1 MCSRLG
7 FGFDVREAERV
18 GLQGTQ
24 PNSPFMKFLLI
35 TLSFFA
41 ALSCAIGKKES
52 DQTLTFFGWSDQ
64 HVKTDGNVSK
74 LLPFVE
80 AMNEMPGTAFHEKV
94 GGKVPEPSFVIG
106 AGDVTEWPTNAAM
119 RAYDGLLKNRL
130 KWKAYD
136 VLGNHDDGGRAFS
149 PTMIN
154 WSKKRHGGLSYV
166 FEAAGVKFIALWTK
180 FDPRGKPFQ
189 PLSKETLGYLREQ
202 LAKTPEEQP
211 VVLFTH
217 LCHDAMTNRD
227 ELVETVG
234 KANVILVLG
243 GHYHYSSVNKYR
255 GLNFVQLPSPKSKYT
270 EFTVLRIS
278 SDRLLAMP
286 YDFVKKEWL
295 KGSRKVL
302 DVAITRS
309 AKVSPK

>member
-1 MCSRLG
+1 MACHLLSCRKPML
-7 FGFDVREAERV
+7 ERH
-18 GLQGTQ
+18 
-24 PNSPFMKFLLI
+24 SPDPAILMPRPFLL
-35 TLSFFA
+35 LLFVLPLASGQA
-41 ALSCAIGKKES
+41 EDA
-52 DQTLTFFGWSDQ
+52 LTFFGWSDQ
-64 HVKTDGNVSK
+64 HVKTDGNVSR
-74 LLPFVE
+74 LMPFVE
-80 AMNEMPGTAFHEKV
+80 AMNVMPGASYPASV
-94 GGKVPEPSFVIG
+94 GGTVHEPSFVIG

-119 RAYDGLLKNRL
+119 RAYDGVLTNQL

-149 PTMIN
+149 PTMLN

-166 FEAAGVKFIALWTK
+166 FEAKGVKFIALWSK

-189 PLSKETLGYLREQ
+189 PLTKEALDYLRQQ
-202 LAKTPEEQP
+202 LVKTPEGQP

-227 ELVETVG
+227 ALVEAVG

-255 GLNFVQLPSPKSKYT
+255 GLTFVQLPSPKSKFT
-270 EFTVLRIS
+270 EFTVLRIT

-286 YDFVKKEWL
+286 YDFVKKEWV
-295 KGSRKVL
+295 KGARKVL
-302 DVAITRS
+302 NVAIRG
-309 AKVSPK
+309 PKKTTKP